1 LPFGE
6 SPFSLTASLVSH
18 VAQAVQEGPAGAT
31 RNAYIVIRFVT
42 LTTAL
47 AAGLVLAGSASAV
60 DVGVVDD
67 YGIAPDNS
75 AGFFDNL
82 AALGMRENRLSI
94 PWDPDAPTT
103 IPNQSALEQYV
114 ALATLRGVRIVF
126 AVAPTKANAITSA
139 PGAAGAYA
147 AFLMQLARTFPT
159 VKDYVVGN
167 EPNQPRFWQP
177 QFSRRGR
184 PLAPAA
190 YYAVLARS
198 YDALK
203 GVDPAIAVIGLG
215 LSPRGNDQPRA
226 PENVSIS
233 PVRFLHGVGQA
244 YRRSGRRRPIMNALS
259 FHPYPDRDRDSL
271 MKGYRWPNAGTPNLD
286 RIKQAFW
293 DAFNGTAQPTF
304 REGRARGSM
313 TLRLGE
319 IGWQVGVV
327 PSARAAYFGS
337 ESVRPTSEANQAR
350 IYAEAIR
357 YLACDP
363 SVQSMLFFLLRDEP
377 DLERWQAGLVRADG
391 SVRPSFQSVKTAIA
405 QSGGRCTGRMRSWRH
420 STKVARA
427 RVRFPRQRVLPA
439 RRLALALVANAEE
452 DAVVDAGLYRGNRRV
467 LRRTATVKAYR
478 AATLRFTLR
487 FRPGRY
493 TFRVTFRAA
502 MNPRRTN
509 RFSAPLRITG
519 RG

>member
-1 LPFGE
+1 MT
-6 SPFSLTASLVSH
+6 LTAAL
-18 VAQAVQEGPAGAT
+18 AGA
-31 RNAYIVIRFVT
+31 
-42 LTTAL
+42 LL
-47 AAGLVLAGSASAV
+47 LAGSASAV

-67 YGIAPDNS
+67 YGIAPANS
-75 AGFFDNL
+75 TDFFDSL

-94 PWDPDAPTT
+94 AWDSAEPTT

-126 AVAPTKANAITSA
+126 AVAPTRANAITSNTRA
-139 PGAAGAYA
+139 PGAFA
-147 AFLMQLARTFPT
+147 AFLAQLARTFPT

-177 QFSRRGR
+177 QFNRRGR
-184 PLAPAA
+184 PLSPAA
-190 YYAVLARS
+190 YYGLLARS

-203 GVDPAIAVIGLG
+203 AVNPAITVIGIG

-226 PENVSIS
+226 RENRSIS
-233 PVRFLHGVGQA
+233 PVRFIQGVGQA

-259 FHPYPDRDRDSL
+259 FHPYPDRDRDTL
-271 MKGYRWPNAGTPNLD
+271 LKGYRWPNAGAPNLD

-293 DAFNGTAQPTF
+293 DAFNGTRQPVF
-304 REGRARGSM
+304 REGRSRGAM

-327 PSARAAYFGS
+327 PSARPAYFGF
-337 ESVRPTSEANQAR
+337 ESVRPTTEANQAR
-350 IYAEAIR
+350 IYAQAIR

-363 SVQSMLFFLLRDEP
+363 AVQSLLFFLLRDEP

-391 SVRPSFQSVKTAIA
+391 SQRPSFQAVKTAIA
-405 QSGGRCTGRMRSWRH
+405 QTGGRCTGRMRSWRH

-427 RVRFPRQRVLPA
+427 RVRFPKKRVFPA
-439 RRLALALVANAEE
+439 RRLTLALVANAEE
-452 DAVVDAGLYRGNRRV
+452 DAVVEAGLYRGNRRV
-467 LRRTATVKAYR
+467 LRRKVTVKAYR
-478 AATLRFTLR
+478 STIVRFPLR

-493 TFRVTFRAA
+493 SFRVTFRAA
-502 MNPRRTN
+502 VNARRTS
-509 RFSAPLRITG
+509 RFSASLRFTG
-519 RG
+519 RR